1 MVGRDAFLVLDLCL
15 HVFNGV
21 ARLNF
26 KRDGLSGQGLDENL
40 HSTSQAKNKVKSG
53 LLLNIVVAKSTTI
66 FQLLASEDQPL
77 LVGRDAFL
85 VLDLCLHVFNGVARL
100 NFKSDGLSGQGLDE
114 NLHATS
120 QAKNKVKR
128 RLFLNVVVTQSS
140 AIFKLFASENETLL
154 IGRDAF
160 FVLDFR
166 LHILDTVAWFN
177 FKSDSLTGQ
186 SLHKDLHDEFR
197 V

>member
-1 MVGRDAFLVLDLCL
+1 MDLCL

-26 KRDGLSGQGLDENL
+26 KRDGLSGQSLDEDL

>member
-1 MVGRDAFLVLDLCL
+1 MVWGDAF
-15 HVFNGV
+15 F
-21 ARLNF
+21 
-26 KRDGLSGQGLDENL
+26 
-40 HSTSQAKNKVKSG
+40 
-53 LLLNIVVAKSTTI
+53 
-66 FQLLASEDQPL
+66 
-77 LVGRDAFL
+77 

-120 QAKNKVKR
+120 QAKNKVKSR
-128 RLFLNVVVTQSS
+128 LFLYVVVAKSATIFQLLSGEDEPLLVGRDAFFVLDLRLNIFNGVARLDFKSDGLSGQGLDENLHATSQAKNKVKRGLFLNVVVTQSS

-186 SLHKDLHDEFR
+186 SLHEDLHDEFR